1 MNATGSKP
9 SIATVRE
16 LAQRWSNWGRW
27 GPEDQLGTLNHLDG
41 ACRVAAAGLVRTGEV
56 LSLAIPLGSDGPQH
70 PGSGRF
76 NPIHLMSV
84 TGRDFTSPGRR
95 GPLHAA
101 QTDLS
106 NKRGGSC
113 V

>member
-1 MNATGSKP
+1 MSVTGFKP

-16 LAQRWSNWGRW
+16 LAKRWSNWGRW
-27 GPEDQLGTLNHLDG
+27 GSEDQLGTLNHLDG

-76 NPIHLMSV
+76 NPIHLMTV
-84 TGRDFTSPGRR
+84 TGRDFTESWLCGPGRKAGVPAER
-95 GPLHAA
+95 
-101 QTDLS
+101 
-106 NKRGGSC
+106 R
-113 V
+113 